1 MVSYQNPT
9 TEMEYYFLKKS
20 VDSTLG
26 LTGQFCPVT
35 MATYGS
41 VIHPI
46 WSSGANRNVCSN
58 AERTA
63 IGTGKKLAP
72 VLSLSRPRK
81 VGLKFGMVC
90 M

>member
-1 MVSYQNPT
+1 
-9 TEMEYYFLKKS
+9 MEYYFLKKS
-20 VDSTLG
+20 VDFTLG

-35 MATYGS
+35 VATYGS

-46 WSSGANRNVCSN
+46 WSSGASQNAFSN

-72 VLSLSRPRK
+72 VRFQLKPRK
-81 VGLKFGMVC
+81 VGLKFGMGC